1 MSKLKLKLKKKKKK
15 TQQFTLKT
23 ENNDIIKNQNN
34 FFLGGPKGAGGSCP
48 PWTPLAQPLSTSTT
62 ITLFS
67 HFVYWMKP
75 GQGLMYHRVKF
86 KKYEPKS
93 AIT

>member
-1 MSKLKLKLKKKKKK
+1 MIVSKIK
-15 TQQFTLKT
+15 T
-23 ENNDIIKNQNN
+23 I
-34 FFLGGPKGAGGSCP
+34 FFWVGQGGQAAAALPRP
-48 PWTPLAQPLSTSTT
+48 PLAQPLSTSTT

>member
-1 MSKLKLKLKKKKKK
+1 MIVSKIK
-15 TQQFTLKT
+15 T
-23 ENNDIIKNQNN
+23 I
-34 FFLGGPKGAGGSCP
+34 FFLGGPRGAAP
-48 PWTPLAQPLSTSTT
+48 LTPLARPLSTSTT